1 MVKVECIVTY
11 NDLQLERLVKIGE
24 ELEVTKDRAKT
35 LVDKGLAKVIEVI
48 PDQEKKEPE
57 VEEVTVEEA
66 PVEEVEASEPKK
78 PVAKKKKK

>member
-48 PDQEKKEPE
+48 PDQEEKEPE
-57 VEEVTVEEA
+57 VEEVT
-66 PVEEVEASEPKK
+66 VEEVEASEPKK
-78 PVAKKKKK
+78 PVAKKTSKKK

>member
-48 PDQEKKEPE
+48 PDQEEKEPE
-57 VEEVTVEEA
+57 VEEVTVEE
-66 PVEEVEASEPKK
+66 VEASETKK
-78 PVAKKKKK
+78 PVAKKTSKKK

>member
-48 PDQEKKEPE
+48 PTKEEKEPE
-57 VEEVTVEEA
+57 VEEVKE
-66 PVEEVEASEPKK
+66 EEVEASEPKK
-78 PVAKKKKK
+78 PVAKREKIQK